1 MLKVWLGNVASSK
14 YLRCL
19 ISITNLCREIGNVRK
34 FQLWYKRMWERKWNW
49 ISIVKQPADMHLD
62 LSQKHPIPY
71 HFLMYDYKNIWLGI
85 FQDPRNIFLSS
96 PVLLLFSWNY
106 QQDDFLLIMGGGG
119 REYRQHWPC
128 KENIFWK
135 PWPRLIDK
143 DMCRNCILQ
152 CPSVCTHDTP
162 KGCLLWH
169 TANQPLET
177 AIHKKG

>member
-62 LSQKHPIPY
+62 LSQKHPY
-71 HFLMYDYKNIWLGI
+71 HFLMYDYKNICSGI
-85 FQDPRNIFLSS
+85 GGCKIDHAKNIFFES
-96 PVLLLFSWNY
+96 PD
-106 QQDDFLLIMGGGG
+106 QD
-119 REYRQHWPC
+119 
-128 KENIFWK
+128 IFVYK
-135 PWPRLIDK
+135 G
-143 DMCRNCILQ
+143 MCRILHYAVYNIH
-152 CPSVCTHDTP
+152 CLFVCTHDTP